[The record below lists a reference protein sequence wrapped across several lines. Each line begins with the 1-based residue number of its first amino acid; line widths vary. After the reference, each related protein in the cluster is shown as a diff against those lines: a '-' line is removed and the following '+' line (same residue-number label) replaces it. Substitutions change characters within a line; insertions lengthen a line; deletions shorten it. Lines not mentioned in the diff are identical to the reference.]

1 VLPLA
6 EALAFLP
13 ERPLE
18 EAEAVAVSHGRR
30 LPHPGEAPAVRLTCK
45 GELVA
50 IGEPRGDELH
60 PAVVF
65 APR

>member
-1 VLPLA
+1 
-6 EALAFLP
+6 
-13 ERPLE
+13 
-18 EAEAVAVSHGRR
+18 VAHGRR
-30 LPHPGEAPAVRLTCK
+30 LPGGGEEGAVRLTHE

-50 IGEPRGDELH
+50 VGEPRGDELQ